1 MQTYQAIAKG
11 KKSWEIH
18 CGVIVTRLATKLG
31 YINLLPLCT
40 TVGSSGDI
48 YLDLDQLRRSN
59 FIMPTANPNA
69 FRWLIR
75 GAHHCFLPKPHFT
88 SLTRQSPNVW
98 RVLRDS
104 GRVPGVDGDDVV
116 EMGNEEVV
124 QEEQQQQQPPVTQQT
139 TADDL
144 YPLFN
149 RYGKVVDVF
158 IPRDRRI
165 LSTAEVP
172 WEFTCDGIEVY
183 KASMELYY
191 CSAVWVLTFKL
202 SNMVSNLSLEDG
214 MMILDEAFSRTRK
227 IMEGHSNMCL
237 PAVCPEDFFDN
248 SRMLYERYQNGL
260 EECIYSLR
268 KKRSKV
274 WRELIEGKNVQG
286 ERIATC
292 VHCNSILS
300 AHRDSGTSHL
310 KRHLERCAN
319 RPLGL
324 TFEED
329 SDEENFVFDMNE
341 LRKEI
346 LNFIVEGG
354 HSFTIVEEQGF
365 RRMMK
370 RATPKF
376 KPFGRATTNRDLLKA
391 YVLERDKLKD
401 LLSNVSGRICL
412 TTDNW
417 KSNHTRQHFICVTS
431 HFVDDSWKLRKKI
444 LRFRALAPPY
454 DGVSIANEI
463 CMFLCQWKLDDRIL
477 SITVDNA
484 TYNDAMISCLKRRLV
499 PRGGLSCGETL
510 FHVRCCAHIIN
521 LIVQKGLTCI
531 SGILD
536 KIRSFIKLI
545 IKSSHRSEE
554 FYDCAEKIFHLDVKR
569 KLNLDMHVRWNSTY
583 KMLGTSLYFK
593 DVFLHLRSSH
603 ASFQSYIPL
612 EDEWEKAEKG
622 PYDYLKEMVKPMLEK
637 FDKYWSDY
645 NLYLS
650 CAAILDP
657 RYKLKFVEYCF
668 SKLYGSV
675 EVSRRI
681 NLVLGTMKSMF
692 EDYKL
697 QYASSSP
704 IVVAPSPPSTS
715 GARSYFDDY
724 DHFVGTS
731 ARSQVGKSQLEMY
744 LDDDALDLNSQLDIL
759 EFWHQS
765 SVRYLVVSKM
775 ARDLLTIPVSTVAS
789 ESAFSIGGKT
799 VSASRSS
806 LKSKTIQALVCMQDW
821 HRESNQVEVDSELED
836 EIIEVEEDDDADPF
850 Y

>member
-1 MQTYQAIAKG
+1 M
-11 KKSWEIH
+11 
-18 CGVIVTRLATKLG
+18 
-31 YINLLPLCT
+31 
-40 TVGSSGDI
+40 
-48 YLDLDQLRRSN
+48 
-59 FIMPTANPNA
+59 F
-69 FRWLIR
+69 
-75 GAHHCFLPKPHFT
+75 
-88 SLTRQSPNVW
+88 
-98 RVLRDS
+98 
-104 GRVPGVDGDDVV
+104 
-116 EMGNEEVV
+116 
-124 QEEQQQQQPPVTQQT
+124 
-139 TADDL
+139 
-144 YPLFN
+144 
-149 RYGKVVDVF
+149 
-158 IPRDRRI
+158 
-165 LSTAEVP
+165 
-172 WEFTCDGIEVY
+172 
-183 KASMELYY
+183 
-191 CSAVWVLTFKL
+191 
-202 SNMVSNLSLEDG
+202 
-214 MMILDEAFSRTRK
+214 
-227 IMEGHSNMCL
+227 
-237 PAVCPEDFFDN
+237 
-248 SRMLYERYQNGL
+248 
-260 EECIYSLR
+260 
-268 KKRSKV
+268 
-274 WRELIEGKNVQG
+274 
-286 ERIATC
+286 
-292 VHCNSILS
+292 
-300 AHRDSGTSHL
+300 

-354 HSFTIVEEQGF
+354 HSFTMVEEQGF

-376 KPFGRATTNRDLLKA
+376 KPFGRATTKRDLLKA

-401 LLSNVSGRICL
+401 FLSNVSGRICL

-454 DGVSIANEI
+454 DGISIANEI

-583 KMLGTSLYFK
+583 KILGTSLYFK

-612 EDEWEKAEKG
+612 EDEWEKVSVIHNFLELFYEVTCMFSAVNYPTSNVYFKGAWMVHRHLLEAEKG

-645 NLYLS
+645 NFYLS

-657 RYKLKFVEYCF
+657 RYKVKFVEYCF

-715 GARSYFDDY
+715 GARNYFDDY

-744 LDDDALDLNSQLDIL
+744 RDDDALDLNSQLDIL

-765 SVRYLVVSKM
+765 SVRYPVVSKM
-775 ARDLLTIPVSTVAS
+775 ARDLLTIPISTVAS

-806 LKSKTIQALVCMQDW
+806 LKSKTIQALVCLVSVCCW
-821 HRESNQVEVDSELED
+821 LFGSVVACVGVAGRCFVAAAVAGGCSEFMKHSEPKSLFHSYCCF
-836 EIIEVEEDDDADPF
+836 ILLWYLRTFAKMLAMN
-850 Y
+850 

>member
-1 MQTYQAIAKG
+1 M
-11 KKSWEIH
+11 
-18 CGVIVTRLATKLG
+18 
-31 YINLLPLCT
+31 
-40 TVGSSGDI
+40 
-48 YLDLDQLRRSN
+48 
-59 FIMPTANPNA
+59 
-69 FRWLIR
+69 
-75 GAHHCFLPKPHFT
+75 
-88 SLTRQSPNVW
+88 
-98 RVLRDS
+98 
-104 GRVPGVDGDDVV
+104 
-116 EMGNEEVV
+116 
-124 QEEQQQQQPPVTQQT
+124 
-139 TADDL
+139 
-144 YPLFN
+144 
-149 RYGKVVDVF
+149 
-158 IPRDRRI
+158 
-165 LSTAEVP
+165 
-172 WEFTCDGIEVY
+172 
-183 KASMELYY
+183 
-191 CSAVWVLTFKL
+191 FK
-202 SNMVSNLSLEDG
+202 
-214 MMILDEAFSRTRK
+214 
-227 IMEGHSNMCL
+227 C
-237 PAVCPEDFFDN
+237 
-248 SRMLYERYQNGL
+248 
-260 EECIYSLR
+260 
-268 KKRSKV
+268 
-274 WRELIEGKNVQG
+274 
-286 ERIATC
+286 
-292 VHCNSILS
+292 
-300 AHRDSGTSHL
+300 
-310 KRHLERCAN
+310 HLERCAN

-354 HSFTIVEEQGF
+354 HSFTMVEEQGF

-376 KPFGRATTNRDLLKA
+376 KPFGRATTKRDLLKA

-401 LLSNVSGRICL
+401 FLSNVSGRICL

-454 DGVSIANEI
+454 DGISIANEI

-583 KMLGTSLYFK
+583 KILGTSLYFK

-612 EDEWEKAEKG
+612 EDEWEK
-622 PYDYLKEMVKPMLEK
+622 
-637 FDKYWSDY
+637 
-645 NLYLS
+645 
-650 CAAILDP
+650 
-657 RYKLKFVEYCF
+657 
-668 SKLYGSV
+668 
-675 EVSRRI
+675 VS
-681 NLVLGTMKSMF
+681 
-692 EDYKL
+692 
-697 QYASSSP
+697 
-704 IVVAPSPPSTS
+704 
-715 GARSYFDDY
+715 
-724 DHFVGTS
+724 
-731 ARSQVGKSQLEMY
+731 
-744 LDDDALDLNSQLDIL
+744 
-759 EFWHQS
+759 
-765 SVRYLVVSKM
+765 
-775 ARDLLTIPVSTVAS
+775 ARDLLTIPISTVAS

-806 LKSKTIQALVCMQDW
+806 LKSKTIQALVCLVSVCCW
-821 HRESNQVEVDSELED
+821 LFGSVVACVGVAGRCFVAAAVAGGCSEFMKHSEPKSLFHSYCCF
-836 EIIEVEEDDDADPF
+836 ILLWYLRTFAKMLAMN
-850 Y
+850 